1 MWSVFGEFQGLV
13 YNHQRILALAAEHDG
28 RVSVH
33 GNVRQQIVPTS
44 SWVLTRTFVR
54 YLKGCLHYDTCTP
67 YMYVVQVYGVHVS

>member
-13 YNHQRILALAAEHDG
+13 YNHQRILALAAERDG

-44 SWVLTRTFVR
+44 S
-54 YLKGCLHYDTCTP
+54 
-67 YMYVVQVYGVHVS
+67 